1 MCRLGTLWAMIC
13 AAVSSQHRLAE
24 GAWRQIPFAPLSGGQ
39 LNYEE
44 SIAFQYNGLFILLWF
59 DVIRILCFLLPYNPT
74 ISQDG
79 IEPPCG

>member
-44 SIAFQYNGLFILLWF
+44 SIAFQYNGLFILL
-59 DVIRILCFLLPYNPT
+59 
-74 ISQDG
+74 
-79 IEPPCG
+79 